1 MAATTTIREP
11 AREAEAGLYPAGAAF
26 IEGDYVPIAEA
37 RIPILDWGFLR
48 SDCTYDVVHV
58 WGGRFFRLEQHLER
72 FERNVRALRLEL
84 PHGRAGIVAILM
96 RLVRLTGLREAY
108 VEVICTRGQPPAGMR
123 DPRRCQN
130 RFYAFVIPF
139 VWIATEE
146 ARARGLDL
154 HICESIPR
162 IPPACLDPR
171 VKNFHWGDLTRGLL
185 EALDAGC
192 DAAVLVDL
200 EGNISEGPGFNIFA
214 IREGRVT
221 TPEGTCLGGITRQT
235 ALDLLKELNVE
246 TVIGRIAP
254 DELRAA
260 DEAFIT
266 STAGGIIPVT
276 RIDHRALGDGAP
288 GPVASRLRTLYWQRH
303 DGGRDGTPIDYGGS

>member
-1 MAATTTIREP
+1 MAATTTIRDRAPES
-11 AREAEAGLYPAGAAF
+11 AVGLYPAGAAF
-26 IEGDYVPIAEA
+26 IDGDYVPIAEA

-58 WGGRFFRLEQHLER
+58 WGGRFFRLEQHLDR
-72 FERNVRALRLEL
+72 FERNVAALRLEL
-84 PHGRAGIVAILM
+84 PHARAEIVAILM

-108 VEVICTRGQPPAGMR
+108 VEVIGTRGPPPPGTR

-146 ARARGLDL
+146 ARARGINL
-154 HICESIPR
+154 HICENIPR
-162 IPPACLDPR
+162 IPPECLDPR
-171 VKNFHWGDLTRGLL
+171 IKNFHWGDLTRGLL
-185 EALDAGC
+185 EGLDAGC
-192 DAAVLVDL
+192 DSAVLVDL

-214 IREGRVT
+214 VKEGRVT

-235 ALDLLKELNVE
+235 ALDLLTELNVQ
-246 TVIGRIAP
+246 TMIGPIAP

-276 RIDHRALGDGAP
+276 RIDHRPLGDGEP

-303 DGGRDGTPIDYGGS
+303 DDGRDGTPIDYEG